1 MMIRE
6 LDAYLDAIYEGAWL
20 SLALV
25 ALTITIVIVYRRKQE
40 LGDSIR
46 LFLSTPA
53 SGFFIAGG
61 LGIFVFSRLFGYKGI
76 WKALFQVDNLDP
88 YTASRWVKNA
98 VEEGSELFGYC
109 LVLCAAIELMLYARR
124 NLGSGSQ

>member
-1 MMIRE
+1 MLIRE
-6 LDAYLDAIYEGAWL
+6 LDGYLDAIYDGAWL
-20 SLALV
+20 PFALATLTVTLV
-25 ALTITIVIVYRRKQE
+25 LVHRMRQGLA
-40 LGDSIR
+40 DSIR

-61 LGIFVFSRLFGYKGI
+61 LGIFVFSRVFGYKGI
-76 WKALFQVDNLDP
+76 WKALFQVDYLDP

-109 LVLCAAIELMLYARR
+109 LVFCAAIELLSYARR
-124 NLGSGSQ
+124 SLDDS